1 MKHLIF
7 DCGGVLVWPRLGE
20 WNIPFG
26 AFEILGARA
35 ADIYS
40 SKYRPAGHIPAGL
53 RFNIY

>member
-26 AFEILGARA
+26 IFDILAIGVFTYASVKRNRRA
-35 ADIYS
+35 
-40 SKYRPAGHIPAGL
+40 
-53 RFNIY
+53 